1 MPSTSPW
8 RLRSSGTR
16 PSPARIAARGD
27 DRRTGLP
34 PTSTRP
40 VDLRIEA
47 EQRLR
52 DLGSPGAD
60 QAGQADHLAGADL
73 ERDVAEL
80 ARARQLLDAQQLV
93 AGRRRHVLGDVLVEA
108 AADHQ
113 VHQRRLVE
121 RAGRLGRDV
130 GAVAQHRHRVAE
142 PEDLRH
148 AVRDVDAGD
157 AALAQAPH
165 ERVQPVGLVLRQ
177 AAGRLVEDD
186 HARAAADRGGDL
198 HHLLLAERQLADRAM
213 HVDAVGRRHR
223 RPHRRSR
230 PASRAR
236 AAPSRARR
244 RRSRRAGR
252 RPRHRFSA
260 TVRFS
265 HAASSWCTMP
275 MPARS
280 AAPGLRS
287 STCRPSTITSPAS
300 GA

>member
-40 VDLRIEA
+40 DTWGSRPNSACATSERPAPTRPARPTTSPARTRARRRETCPGLDSFSTRSSS
-47 EQRLR
+47 
-52 DLGSPGAD
+52 SPGAD
-60 QAGQADHLAGADL
+60 DTCC
-73 ERDVAEL
+73 
-80 ARARQLLDAQQLV
+80 
-93 AGRRRHVLGDVLVEA
+93 GDVLVEA
-108 AADHQ
+108 APDHQ

-130 GAVAQHRHRVAE
+130 GAVAQHGHRVAE

-157 AALAQAPH
+157 AALAQAAH
-165 ERVQPVGLVLRQ
+165 ERVQPIGLVLRQ

-186 HARAAADRGGDL
+186 HARAAADGGGDL
-198 HHLLLAERQLADRAM
+198 HHLLLAERQLADAGG
-213 HVDAVGRRHR
+213 ARRCRPR
-223 RPHRRSR
+223 RPHLPRSR

-236 AAPSRARR
+236 AAPSRACRRRAAAPADGPGTGSR
-244 RRSRRAGR
+244 RRSGSRTPPAPGARCRCRRAAR
-252 RPRHRFSA
+252 RA
-260 TVRFS
+260 
-265 HAASSWCTMP
+265 
-275 MPARS
+275 
-280 AAPGLRS
+280 GLRS